1 MTYENSKLSVISV
14 RETIQDTVV
23 NLTPHCLRKIHQV
36 AVNPHAPNINI
47 KTLRGSS
54 ILRLRIGD
62 WRVLYTIDNESRT
75 MTVINILPRGRAY
88 R

>member
-1 MTYENSKLSVISV
+1 MRQLNRIPSNTKQTVI
-14 RETIQDTVV
+14 
-23 NLTPHCLRKIHQV
+23 RKIHQI
-36 AVNPHAPNINI
+36 ATDPYAPNNNI
-47 KTLRGSS
+47 KALRRSG